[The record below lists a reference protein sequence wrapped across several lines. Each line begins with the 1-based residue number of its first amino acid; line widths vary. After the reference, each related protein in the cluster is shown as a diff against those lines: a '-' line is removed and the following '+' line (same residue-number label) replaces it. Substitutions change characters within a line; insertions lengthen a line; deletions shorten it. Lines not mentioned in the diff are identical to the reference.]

1 MTKKSI
7 LEATART
14 LGLTIDFTTESDM
27 LTALGSCCDYV
38 LNELTTQHEDLKA
51 TATVSS
57 SDKKIA
63 FSGLTGKVVRIL
75 AVKRNG
81 KKTFFTIYPTYIKV
95 EEEGEYEVTF
105 TYAVYGT
112 LLNEWL
118 TLPPKYTEEILSL
131 GVAAEY
137 LYRTGYERDA
147 ELFSDRYYT
156 ALKNLSVVKKNVV
169 LPVRRYL

>member
-38 LNELTTQHEDLKA
+38 LNELSTQHEDLKA

-75 AVKRNG
+75 AVK
-81 KKTFFTIYPTYIKV
+81 
-95 EEEGEYEVTF
+95 
-105 TYAVYGT
+105 
-112 LLNEWL
+112 
-118 TLPPKYTEEILSL
+118 
-131 GVAAEY
+131 
-137 LYRTGYERDA
+137 
-147 ELFSDRYYT
+147 
-156 ALKNLSVVKKNVV
+156 
-169 LPVRRYL
+169 